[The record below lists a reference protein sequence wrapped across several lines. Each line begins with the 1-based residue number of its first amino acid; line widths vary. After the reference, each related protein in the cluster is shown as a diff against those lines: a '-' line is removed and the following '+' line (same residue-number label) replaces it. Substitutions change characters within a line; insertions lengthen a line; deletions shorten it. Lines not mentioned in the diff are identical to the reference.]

1 MNKWIARIIRSK
13 TMLFSI
19 ALSVLGAVQASMDV
33 FDKYL
38 TPQAMG
44 FVTLA
49 IGVMVAILRVITTQ
63 PLSDK

>member
-19 ALSVLGAVQASMDV
+19 LLSVLGVVQASLDV

-49 IGVMVAILRVITTQ
+49 IGVIVAVLRVVTTQ
-63 PLSDK
+63 PLSNK